1 MGTKDG
7 INFKE
12 VFSETVTLFPPPGL
26 VYVLNNT
33 ETLRTFAFLKTPQ
46 KGRGRGKTPLSREVM
61 LIRKKRKETRFLN
74 GFNNNKS

>member
-61 LIRKKRKETRFLN
+61 LLGRREKKP
-74 GFNNNKS
+74 GF